1 MFINIKLFFILE
13 LLWGVCG
20 VSAGCLLGNFKPLQ
34 VLCINLRSYVSLVRT
49 LSHSEHFVNHPRT
62 KMS

>member
-13 LLWGVCG
+13 LLCGVCG
-20 VSAGCLLGNFKPLQ
+20 VSAGCLLGNFKPLRTF
-34 VLCINLRSYVSLVRT
+34 CPYVSLVRT